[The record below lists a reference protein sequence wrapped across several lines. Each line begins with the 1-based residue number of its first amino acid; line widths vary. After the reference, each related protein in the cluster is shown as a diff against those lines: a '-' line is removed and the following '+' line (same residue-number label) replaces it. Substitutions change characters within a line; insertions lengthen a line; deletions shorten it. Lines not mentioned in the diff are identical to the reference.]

1 MIDSLR
7 GLAGKLGAAC
17 ALGVAALLTGP
28 AAHAEM
34 VGRGEALVMGPT
46 TIDTS
51 FSFSTS
57 GALGVRVSDLGIP
70 LTMADRLESLTFYV
84 GDGFGR
90 VLGSMDRAGLL
101 EMWISQPGSYTLYVF
116 ATPSTR
122 LGLMSWSADFA
133 PSVVPLPSAIWLLM
147 GGLGWAIGLQRKR
160 GTLSTACRNQS
171 VT

>member
-7 GLAGKLGAAC
+7 GFVGKAGAVC
-17 ALGVAALLTGP
+17 ALGVAALLAGP
-28 AAHAEM
+28 AAHAEV
-34 VGRGEALVMGPT
+34 VGSGQSLLTGRT
-46 TIDTS
+46 TVDTD

-57 GALGVRVSDLGIP
+57 GTLSVRVSDLGVP

-84 GDGFGR
+84 GDEFGN
-90 VLGSMDRAGLL
+90 VLNSLDHSGLL
-101 EMWISQPGSYTLYVF
+101 ETWINQPGSYTLYVF